1 MQHRF
6 RSVTSLLFLFFSL
19 FGLAAPAGA
28 QGFDTSAKHAIL
40 VEMETGEVLYE
51 KAADEPFPPS
61 SMAKMMTIYIAFEQ
75 IHAGALSLDDT
86 TVVSDDAWRRWAGS
100 EASLMFLGARET
112 VSVRDLLKGIIVS
125 SGNDAATVLAEMLA
139 GSEDAFAEWMND
151 KAAELGMTNT
161 HFTNASGWPD
171 PAQHTTARDLARL
184 AEHTIRDFP
193 ELYPLY
199 AERTFTYGTDFAT
212 GKPIR
217 QSNRNPLLYTMDG
230 ADGLKTGHTEDAGY
244 ALTASAK
251 RGQRRL
257 IAVLSGLDSTA
268 ARARESRSLLEYGF
282 RAFDTYDLYPAGAVV
297 GTADVWLGRQGK
309 LPLVVEEPVRLTLS
323 RRDRSGLKLVL
334 AYDNPVPAPIAKGTP
349 VATLRISAPGIGT
362 RTVPVLAGADIEEVG
377 GFGKIGAAFEYL
389 LFGSSGQ

>member
-1 MQHRF
+1 MYRF
-6 RSVTSLLFLFFSL
+6 LRPLIFLLAVSGA
-19 FGLAAPAGA
+19 FGLTTSAAA
-28 QGFDTSAKHAIL
+28 QGFETSARHAIL
-40 VEMETGEVLYE
+40 VEMDTDTVLYE

-61 SMAKMMTIYIAFEQ
+61 SMAKMMTVYIAFEQ

-112 VSVRDLLKGIIVS
+112 VTVRDLLKGIIVS

-184 AEHTIRDFP
+184 AERTIRDFP
-193 ELYPLY
+193 ELYPFY
-199 AERTFTYGTDFAT
+199 AGKSFTYGTDFAT

-217 QSNRNPLLYTMDG
+217 QSNRNPLLYTMEG
-230 ADGLKTGHTEDAGY
+230 ADGLKTGHTRDAGY
-244 ALTASAK
+244 ALTGSAK
-251 RGQRRL
+251 RGDRRL
-257 IAVLSGLDSTA
+257 IVVISGLDSTA
-268 ARARESRSLLEYGF
+268 ARAREARSLLEYGF
-282 RAFDTYDLYPAGAVV
+282 RAFDTYDLFDAGETV
-297 GTADVWLGRQGK
+297 GEADVWLGEKGK

-323 RRDRSGLKLVL
+323 RRARAGLKVVL
-334 AYDNPVPAPIAKGTP
+334 AYDNPIPAPIAKGTP
-349 VATLRISAPGIGT
+349 LATITITAPDFAGREI
-362 RTVPVLAGADIEEVG
+362 PVLAGADVAQVG